1 MSEAKHSNIVGGSTA
16 KRVMECPGSVIL
28 SAKMPPQ
35 KSSSYADRGT
45 LLHAVMTAIL
55 GDEADPKSLLGMTVG
70 EEVFTEELL
79 EEKIKPALAALNEID
94 PETRMMYDVETV
106 VSFGGYMPGVFG
118 SCDLIGKLGN
128 RAIILDWKFGDGVAV
143 GVEENEQLMFYAAAA
158 MKTVGCEWAFKDVT
172 EIECIIVQ
180 PPYVRRWVTTPAR
193 IKEFRRDLKWAV
205 KYSAN
210 PESLLSL
217 HTGDHCRWCPAKP
230 ICPKMTGAVERA
242 NKTAIQSLDSDQIGA
257 YLRNA
262 DMLEGWIKDLRALAF
277 EMLQSD
283 KPVTGWKLVAKRG
296 VRKWANEG
304 QAAQA
309 LNELGINP
317 VVENIVSPAQAEK
330 LLKAVKQKLPDD
342 LVVSVS
348 SGDTLAPESDPRPTV
363 SQFGAQLV
371 AALTKLN

>member
-1 MSEAKHSNIVGGSTA
+1 M
-16 KRVMECPGSVIL
+16 
-28 SAKMPPQ
+28 
-35 KSSSYADRGT
+35 
-45 LLHAVMTAIL
+45 
-55 GDEADPKSLLGMTVG
+55 
-70 EEVFTEELL
+70 
-79 EEKIKPALAALNEID
+79 
-94 PETRMMYDVETV
+94 
-106 VSFGGYMPGVFG
+106 
-118 SCDLIGKLGN
+118 
-128 RAIILDWKFGDGVAV
+128 
-143 GVEENEQLMFYAAAA
+143 
-158 MKTVGCEWAFKDVT
+158 
-172 EIECIIVQ
+172 Q
-180 PPYVRRWVTTPAR
+180 PPYTKRWVTTPAR
-193 IKEFRRDLKWAV
+193 IKEFERELKRAV
-205 KYSAN
+205 KASAL
-210 PESLLSL
+210 PDAPMA
-217 HTGDHCRWCPAKP
+217 TGDHCRWCSAKP
-230 ICPKMTGAVERA
+230 VCPLMTGAVERT

>member
-1 MSEAKHSNIVGGSTA
+1 
-16 KRVMECPGSVIL
+16 
-28 SAKMPPQ
+28 
-35 KSSSYADRGT
+35 
-45 LLHAVMTAIL
+45 
-55 GDEADPKSLLGMTVG
+55 
-70 EEVFTEELL
+70 
-79 EEKIKPALAALNEID
+79 
-94 PETRMMYDVETV
+94 
-106 VSFGGYMPGVFG
+106 
-118 SCDLIGKLGN
+118 
-128 RAIILDWKFGDGVAV
+128 
-143 GVEENEQLMFYAAAA
+143 
-158 MKTVGCEWAFKDVT
+158 
-172 EIECIIVQ
+172 
-180 PPYVRRWVTTPAR
+180 
-193 IKEFRRDLKWAV
+193 
-205 KYSAN
+205 
-210 PESLLSL
+210 
-217 HTGDHCRWCPAKP
+217 
-230 ICPKMTGAVERA
+230 MTGAVERT

-296 VRKWANEG
+296 VRKWADEG

-309 LNELGINP
+309 LNELGVNP
-317 VVENIVSPAQAEK
+317 VVETVISPAQAEK

>member
-16 KRVMECPGSVIL
+16 KRVMACPGSVAL
-28 SAKMPPQ
+28 CAKMPRQ
-35 KSSSYADRGT
+35 ESSSYADRGT

-55 GDEADPKSLLGMTVG
+55 GDEADPKSLLGMKVG

-79 EEKIKPALAALNEID
+79 EEKVRPALAALNEID

-106 VSFGGYMPGVFG
+106 VDFGDYMPGVFG
-118 SCDLIGKLGN
+118 SCDLLGKLGN

-143 GVEENEQLMFYAAAA
+143 GVEENEQLMFYTAAA
-158 MKTVGCEWAFKDVT
+158 MRTIGCEWAFKDVT
-172 EIECIIVQ
+172 EIECVIVQ
-180 PPYVRRWVTTPAR
+180 PPYTKRWVTTPAR
-193 IKEFRRDLKWAV
+193 VKEFERELKRAV
-205 KYSAN
+205 KASAL
-210 PESLLSL
+210 PDAPMA
-217 HTGDHCRWCPAKP
+217 TGDHCRWCSAKP
-230 ICPKMTGAVERA
+230 VCPLMTGAVERA

-277 EMLQSD
+277 EMLQSN

-296 VRKWANEG
+296 VRKWVDEG

-309 LNELGINP
+309 LNELGVNP
-317 VVENIVSPAQAEK
+317 VVETVISPAQAEK